1 MQHNDRG
8 ILMQE
13 LTLPNHA
20 QPLRVSQKTACQM
33 LDLTAEGLRKLIA
46 KDPTFPKSYKAGK
59 ARQAPVYFD
68 YAELVQWHNNQKQT
82 NTLQSA

>member
-1 MQHNDRG
+1 
-8 ILMQE
+8 MQE
-13 LTLPNHA
+13 LTLPNHT

-68 YAELVQWHNNQKQT
+68 YAELVQWHNSHKQPHAV
-82 NTLQSA
+82 QSSE